1 MCYPHNGGLGSSPRL
16 TPLPDCCSEPPGQ
29 KRGWGRLRFLS
40 GSTHTMEKV
49 KQMHQEPA
57 GMQALVPL
65 AHQRLIKQA
74 KRLWPIGDRT

>member
-1 MCYPHNGGLGSSPRL
+1 
-16 TPLPDCCSEPPGQ
+16 
-29 KRGWGRLRFLS
+29 
-40 GSTHTMEKV
+40 MEKV